1 MNIIHLYLESIEK
14 LSTKQR
20 GKIMKTAQE
29 YKKLSI
35 KEFNKAAHNYESDN
49 SGIYEMCK
57 EDYQPILDEIKK
69 QNFKTLLDAGC
80 ATGPML
86 SLLNTEYP
94 DKNYVGLDLSPKMIE
109 IGKQK
114 NLKNTDFIEGD
125 CENMPLEDNSF
136 DIVIN
141 SQSFHHYPNPIAF
154 FKEVYRVLK
163 PGGKLI
169 LRDNTASKIALF
181 FINNISM
188 KILNL
193 AGYGDVKTSSI
204 EEIEKYCNLSGLK
217 IQKLEKQKNSRLHLV
232 AIK

>member
-69 QNFKTLLDAGC
+69 QNFETLLDAGC

-114 NLKNTDFIEGD
+114 NLKNTDFIE
-125 CENMPLEDNSF
+125 
-136 DIVIN
+136 
-141 SQSFHHYPNPIAF
+141 
-154 FKEVYRVLK
+154 
-163 PGGKLI
+163 
-169 LRDNTASKIALF
+169 
-181 FINNISM
+181 
-188 KILNL
+188 
-193 AGYGDVKTSSI
+193 
-204 EEIEKYCNLSGLK
+204 
-217 IQKLEKQKNSRLHLV
+217 
-232 AIK
+232 